1 MSGTTGESV
10 TMLAAV
16 QDRYGSTEVLEVRQV
31 PRPTVGAG
39 EVLVR
44 VHAASV
50 NFADWT
56 ILQGRPAVMRLAF
69 GLSRPRVPIRGRD
82 VAGVVEAIGEGV
94 TDFRPGDRVYGEVD
108 GGTFAEFTVASER
121 ILAPMPAGL
130 RFEQAAVVP
139 LAGGTAQQAVQLAG
153 VAPGQ
158 AVLVIGASGGVGS
171 FAVQLATARGARVT
185 AVCSARN
192 AEQARALGAVDVVD
206 YADEDPTATDRRYD
220 AILDFVGDR
229 PLGALRRTL
238 TSRGVLVLSSGRG
251 GRMLGPIPRLL
262 GAILRSPFGNGS
274 LRPLAA
280 VQRRQTLLELTELL
294 ESGAISP
301 VIEASYPLTD
311 TAAAL
316 RRFGE
321 QHARSKFVI
330 QMEES

>member
-1 MSGTTGESV
+1 M
-10 TMLAAV
+10 
-16 QDRYGSTEVLEVRQV
+16 
-31 PRPTVGAG
+31 
-39 EVLVR
+39 
-44 VHAASV
+44 
-50 NFADWT
+50 
-56 ILQGRPAVMRLAF
+56 
-69 GLSRPRVPIRGRD
+69 
-82 VAGVVEAIGEGV
+82 
-94 TDFRPGDRVYGEVD
+94 
-108 GGTFAEFTVASER
+108 
-121 ILAPMPAGL
+121 
-130 RFEQAAVVP
+130 
-139 LAGGTAQQAVQLAG
+139 
-153 VAPGQ
+153 
-158 AVLVIGASGGVGS
+158 
-171 FAVQLATARGARVT
+171 T

-229 PLGALRRTL
+229 PLRSAPPRARPAVACSC
-238 TSRGVLVLSSGRG
+238 SRPVGG

-262 GAILRSPFGNGS
+262 AAILRSPFGNGS

-294 ESGAISP
+294 EAGAISP